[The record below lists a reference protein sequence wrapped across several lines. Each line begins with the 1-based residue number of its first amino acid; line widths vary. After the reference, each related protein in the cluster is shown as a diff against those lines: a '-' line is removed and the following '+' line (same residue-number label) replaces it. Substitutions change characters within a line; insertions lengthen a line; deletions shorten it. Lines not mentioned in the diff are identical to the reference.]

1 MLTAITV
8 AVAAVFAQDSNSA
21 VTQSPYNTLQCPC
34 LRATN
39 SNTCLPYDTRFQATT
54 LDEAMLSFPDLSI
67 DRNETTPEEPLH
79 IVLAN
84 EKVHGVGTT
93 YVSTELHMYSQITT
107 VGCTTPEC
115 QKCQDDLRIKLE
127 QIGIRPGVGLLTTPV
142 DINSINNN
150 NANNVTFCPRYRFT
164 KKESGIRDYGELEG
178 SNSSENSNSSPEEDS
193 EEKRKKHSARR
204 RRSTTGVSTMP
215 SSSTL
220 IGTRYPLSCTTKGV
234 TVDSSGFVSL
244 CSSCWVWR
252 KLPDNYNPQYINELV
267 CDDSDFSCLSGY
279 AVCTTGHRTVE
290 VVRTDAGAQ
299 TTVTLTAGTFCECK
313 CSINSAIA
321 SLVTGGG
328 VSSSLPA
335 LPANPTT
342 AAAGKKRT
350 KRRRNFALSS
360 NIIATTIQKL

>member
-1 MLTAITV
+1 MDI
-8 AVAAVFAQDSNSA
+8 
-21 VTQSPYNTLQCPC
+21 
-34 LRATN
+34 
-39 SNTCLPYDTRFQATT
+39 
-54 LDEAMLSFPDLSI
+54 
-67 DRNETTPEEPLH
+67 PEKPL
-79 IVLAN
+79 
-84 EKVHGVGTT
+84 
-93 YVSTELHMYSQITT
+93 
-107 VGCTTPEC
+107 
-115 QKCQDDLRIKLE
+115 
-127 QIGIRPGVGLLTTPV
+127 
-142 DINSINNN
+142 
-150 NANNVTFCPRYRFT
+150 NAN
-164 KKESGIRDYGELEG
+164 KKTGKKANKKKPKPPPPGKGNNE
-178 SNSSENSNSSPEEDS
+178 NNENSQ
-193 EEKRKKHSARR
+193 ARR